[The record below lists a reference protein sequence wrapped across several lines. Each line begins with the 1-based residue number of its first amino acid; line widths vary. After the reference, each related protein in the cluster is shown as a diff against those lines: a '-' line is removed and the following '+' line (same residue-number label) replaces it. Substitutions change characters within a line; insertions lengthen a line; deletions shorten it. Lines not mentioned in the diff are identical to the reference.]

1 MIDDQKT
8 RNAASSVC
16 SQVVILVWSSTGQ
29 WIFWGG
35 QLAILTLNS
44 EEEGKTTI
52 DLGTRT

>member
-52 DLGTRT
+52 DLGTGT